1 MKALLDAFNERQ
13 RQIDSEG
20 WKPEH
25 DDTHD
30 AGELAAAAGCY
41 AFAAVR
47 QVCGLDPIAA
57 RGAGEG
63 WPFRSAWWKPSTSP
77 RRNLVKA
84 TALLLAEIE
93 RLDRAHVSDQPSP
106 DTLSECWS
114 LNDEKYRWTSLEE
127 LVDDNDDIEAG
138 ATVYRADPVRHTGS
152 GYIDNSADVIERM
165 GEQAYDQVGEFA
177 DDYPNPS
184 PEAMRLLES
193 FMKSWADEHCPPSF
207 YAVENSRPYVIQQSD
222 LEA

>member
-25 DDTHD
+25 DDAHTD
-30 AGELAAAAGCY
+30 GELAAAASTY
-41 AFAAVR
+41 AWGACVQVTGHALPKTPPAV
-47 QVCGLDPIAA
+47 
-57 RGAGEG
+57 
-63 WPFRSAWWKPSTSP
+63 WPFEKDWWKPSTSP

-84 TALLLAEIE
+84 AALLLAEIE

-114 LNDEKYRWTSLEE
+114 LNEEEYRWTSLEE
-127 LVDDNDDIEAG
+127 LIDDNDDLEAG
-138 ATVYRADPVRHTGS
+138 TTVYRADPVRHTGG

-207 YAVENSRPYVIQQSD
+207 YAVENSRSYVIQQSD